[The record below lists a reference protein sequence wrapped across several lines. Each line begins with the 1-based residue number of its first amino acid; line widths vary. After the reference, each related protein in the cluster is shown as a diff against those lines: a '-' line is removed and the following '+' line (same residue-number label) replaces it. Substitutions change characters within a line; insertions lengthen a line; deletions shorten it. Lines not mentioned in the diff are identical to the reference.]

1 MAASWKPGDA
11 VLPETGLE
19 VVLHTIGCGQN
30 DFDSFAKIADKLKTR
45 NVTMAGDLFGN
56 DASWSREELLG
67 CLKNLELKKST
78 LAYVVALETFVGRAV
93 GAAPAL
99 QLKTTAVKS
108 TAGGNMSDRCTKKE
122 PSRSFNP
129 RKWRPDGRV
138 FDGLHRL
145 REVEFLPSAQE
156 KLYLD
161 RLWISAMIYGEAS
174 LGDYLPDGMAGHL
187 GRLHDDLLPPFKPKH
202 FGKANQEPRE
212 AAEVIRLRFMNGRF
226 QAYPRIV
233 LDQQYRHLFDTKAQN
248 ALRSSFVDGLDERL
262 ATSERNK
269 FLTTIIEVYSNQAP
283 VSRLNLNLASSPH
296 QPPHS
301 PCTPARS
308 QEHAVVFPGD
318 EVGEG
323 DKAAA
328 PRAEPKAAAAPAR
341 STATVTPVVVPAVP
355 VADDDLD
362 GLGFGPTGVAALPD
376 APPPKPA
383 AAAPPQP
390 AVSKK
395 AAQKS
400 KRAGGLG
407 KRPAERPVKDSSDED
422 DSDADS
428 DASEGEGAPAAA
440 PAAAPAPARQPAKQ
454 TPRAAAPARST
465 PKSAPGSQIPNPNPN
480 PIVLAL
486 TRACAPRS
494 FQPGRQAALHADQ
507 APVQDPDRPGAGG
520 RGAAHRPCRRAAPGQ
535 DQRGVAL
542 RARAAG
548 SLAERQQVRLGG
560 QGQEHQPAQAC
571 NLQAPVSRRH
581 CLLCARGGP
590 RLQACGLRV
599 CVWV

>member
-56 DASWSREELLG
+56 DASWERGELLS
-67 CLKNLELKKST
+67 CLNTLELKKST

-93 GAAPAL
+93 GAAGAAPAL
-99 QLKTTAVKS
+99 QLKTAAVKG

-122 PSRSFNP
+122 PSGSFNP

-161 RLWISAMIYGEAS
+161 RLWICAMIYGEAS

-187 GRLHDDLLPPFKPKH
+187 GRLHDALLPPFKPKH

-226 QAYPRIV
+226 QAYPRMV

-269 FLTTIIEVYSNQAP
+269 FLATIIDVYSGQAP

-308 QEHAVVFPGD
+308 QEQALILAG
-318 EVGEG
+318 EQNSEG

-328 PRAEPKAAAAPAR
+328 PSAEPKAAAAPAR
-341 STATVTPVVVPAVP
+341 STATVTPVVVPVVP

-376 APPPKPA
+376 APTPKPA

-395 AAQKS
+395 AAQKAKRAAGVGSATS
-400 KRAGGLG
+400 KRE
-407 KRPAERPVKDSSDED
+407 RPAKDSSDED
-422 DSDADS
+422 DSGAESDS
-428 DASEGEGAPAAA
+428 SEGEGAPRALPTLAAVDG
-440 PAAAPAPARQPAKQ
+440 PARQPAKQ

-465 PKSAPGSQIPNPNPN
+465 PKSAPGSQK
-480 PIVLAL
+480 
-486 TRACAPRS
+486 S
-494 FQPGRQAALHADQ
+494 
-507 APVQDPDRPGAGG
+507 
-520 RGAAHRPCRRAAPGQ
+520 
-535 DQRGVAL
+535 
-542 RARAAG
+542 
-548 SLAERQQVRLGG
+548 
-560 QGQEHQPAQAC
+560 
-571 NLQAPVSRRH
+571 
-581 CLLCARGGP
+581 
-590 RLQACGLRV
+590 
-599 CVWV
+599 

>member
-56 DASWSREELLG
+56 DASWERGELLS
-67 CLKNLELKKST
+67 CLNTLELKKST

-93 GAAPAL
+93 GAAGAAPAL
-99 QLKTTAVKS
+99 QLKTAAVKG

-122 PSRSFNP
+122 PSGSFNP

-161 RLWISAMIYGEAS
+161 RLWICAMIYGEAS

-187 GRLHDDLLPPFKPKH
+187 GRLHDALLPPFKPKH

-226 QAYPRIV
+226 QAYPRMV

-269 FLTTIIEVYSNQAP
+269 FLATIIDVYSGQAP

-308 QEHAVVFPGD
+308 QEQALVFSG
-318 EVGEG
+318 EKNSEG
-323 DKAAA
+323 DKAAG
-328 PRAEPKAAAAPAR
+328 PQRRAQGCCRPCSLNGHGDAR
-341 STATVTPVVVPAVP
+341 CCS
-355 VADDDLD
+355 
-362 GLGFGPTGVAALPD
+362 G
-376 APPPKPA
+376 
-383 AAAPPQP
+383 
-390 AVSKK
+390 
-395 AAQKS
+395 
-400 KRAGGLG
+400 
-407 KRPAERPVKDSSDED
+407 
-422 DSDADS
+422 
-428 DASEGEGAPAAA
+428 
-440 PAAAPAPARQPAKQ
+440 
-454 TPRAAAPARST
+454 
-465 PKSAPGSQIPNPNPN
+465 
-480 PIVLAL
+480 
-486 TRACAPRS
+486 
-494 FQPGRQAALHADQ
+494 
-507 APVQDPDRPGAGG
+507 GG
-520 RGAAHRPCRRAAPGQ
+520 RRSRRA
-535 DQRGVAL
+535 R
-542 RARAAG
+542 
-548 SLAERQQVRLGG
+548 VRSYG
-560 QGQEHQPAQAC
+560 
-571 NLQAPVSRRH
+571 
-581 CLLCARGGP
+581 RGG
-590 RLQACGLRV
+590 AS
-599 CVWV
+599 